1 MDRQTHISP
10 SRFRGIL
17 TEEEQ
22 KHLASCPWCQKAL
35 ADFVEEE
42 ALLHAPRHLE
52 ASILEKSR
60 SHRVQLIAGAGRL
73 SRNMQMFYYSLKVGT
88 AVLCSL
94 SLLFLASSLNQEAVF
109 EKTQQRETI
118 RYESISDGWQRRYE
132 HIESITGQL
141 DALLHFNREVFRYDK
156 KEK

>member
-1 MDRQTHISP
+1 MDRQTHISS
-10 SRFRGIL
+10 SRFHGIL

-22 KHLASCPWCQKAL
+22 KHLASCPRCQSAL
-35 ADFVEEE
+35 ADYIERE
-42 ALLHAPRHLE
+42 ALLPAPRHLE

-60 SHRVQLIAGAGRL
+60 SHTVQLIADAGHL
-73 SRNMQMFYYSLKVGT
+73 SRNMQMLFYSLKVGT
-88 AVLCSL
+88 AVLCSV
-94 SLLFLASSLNQEAVF
+94 SLLFLASALNQDAVF
-109 EKTQQRETI
+109 EKTQQRQAV

-132 HIESITGQL
+132 RVESITGQL